1 MVYIIQQ
8 TEINRY
14 KHTVFERTIIMQVP
28 LLDLKGQFSALKPEI
43 MKAMEELCDSQLFIL
58 GPKVAEF
65 ESEVAAYSGAAG
77 ACGVTSGSDALLIAL
92 MAEGIKAGDEVIT
105 TPFTFFATAG
115 AIARVGAKPVFVDID
130 PVTFNIDASKIE
142 EKITPRTKAIIP
154 VHLFG
159 QMAEMEPIMA
169 IAGAHGLIVIEDAAQ
184 AIGAEYKGRRAGS
197 VGDYGCFSFF
207 PSKNLG
213 GFGDGGMVT
222 ANSAERIERLKIFR
236 NHGMNPKYYHHFV
249 GGNFRLDAL
258 QAAVLSIKLKHLD
271 SWTEGRQKNAEEY
284 RRIFAA
290 NGLDGKVVLPSEAP
304 YTTRHIYNQFSI
316 LVKDGRRDVVKAA
329 LQAANV
335 GCDIY
340 YPVPLHMQECFAGLG
355 YRKGDLPVSEAVADE
370 ILALPIYPE
379 STAAMREYVV
389 ATIGNALK

>member
-14 KHTVFERTIIMQVP
+14 KRTVFERTIIMQVP

-92 MAEGIKAGDEVIT
+92 MAEGVKAGDEVIT

-142 EKITPRTKAIIP
+142 EKITPRTKAILP

-197 VGDYGCFSFF
+197 IGDYGCFSFF

-316 LVKDGRRDVVKAA
+316 LVKDGRRDAVKAA

>member
-316 LVKDGRRDVVKAA
+316 LVKDGRRDAVKAA

>member
-1 MVYIIQQ
+1 
-8 TEINRY
+8 
-14 KHTVFERTIIMQVP
+14 MQVP
-28 LLDLKGQFSALKPEI
+28 LLDLKGQFAALKAEI
-43 MKAMEELCDSQLFIL
+43 MQEMEELCDSQMFIL
-58 GPKVAEF
+58 GPKVAAF
-65 ESEVAAYSGAAG
+65 ESEVAAYSGAVG
-77 ACGVTSGSDALLIAL
+77 ACGVSSGSDALLIAL
-92 MAEGIKAGDEVIT
+92 MAEDIKAGDEVIT

-115 AIARVGAKPVFVDID
+115 AISRVGATPVFVDID
-130 PVTFNIDASKIE
+130 PETFNIDASKIE
-142 EKITPRTKAIIP
+142 AKITPRTKAVIP

-159 QMAEMEPIMA
+159 QMAEMDPIMA
-169 IAGAHGLIVIEDAAQ
+169 VAKAHNLIVIEDAAQ
-184 AIGAEYKGRRAGS
+184 AIGSEYKGRRAGS
-197 VGDYGCFSFF
+197 IGDYGCFSFF

-222 ANSAERIERLKIFR
+222 ADSAERIEKLKVFR

-271 SWTEGRQKNAEEY
+271 SWTAGRQKNADEY

-290 NGLDGKVVLPSEAP
+290 SSIGDRVVLPAAAP
-304 YTTRHIYNQFSI
+304 GTTRHIYNQFSI
-316 LVKDGRRDVVKAA
+316 LVKGGRRDAVKAA
-329 LQAANV
+329 MQAANI

-355 YRKGDLPVSEAVADE
+355 CRKGDLPVSEAVADE

-379 STAAMREYVV
+379 STTAMREYVV
-389 ATIGNALK
+389 ATIENALK

>member
-14 KHTVFERTIIMQVP
+14 KRTVFERTIIMQVP

-142 EKITPRTKAIIP
+142 EKITPHTKAIIP

-222 ANSAERIERLKIFR
+222 ANSAKRIERLKIFR

-290 NGLDGKVVLPSEAP
+290 NGLDGKVVLPLEAP

-316 LVKDGRRDVVKAA
+316 LVKDGRRDAVKAA

-340 YPVPLHMQECFAGLG
+340 YPVPLHMQECFAGFG

>member
-14 KHTVFERTIIMQVP
+14 KRTVFERTIIMQVP

-316 LVKDGRRDVVKAA
+316 LVKDGRRDAVKAA